1 MQQVKKYSET
11 KECNSY
17 SVFLTAVSELDC
29 GLQAQENPSKDNSY
43 SADSYQLWY
52 LNSRLSLPK
61 GSSFSVFTIR
71 KLVFCLLTAVSELDC
86 GLQAQ
91 ENPSK
96 DNSYSA
102 DSYQLRYLNSRLSLP
117 KGSSFSVFTIRKLV
131 FCLLTAV
138 SELDCGLQAQENP
151 SKDNSYSADSY
162 QLWYLNSR
170 LSLPK
175 GSLFS
180 VFTIRKLVFCLL
192 TAVSELDCGLQAQEN
207 PSKDNSYSADS
218 YQLRYLNSRLPLPKA
233 ARFLSSP

>member
-29 GLQAQENPSKDNSY
+29 GL
-43 SADSYQLWY
+43 
-52 LNSRLSLPK
+52 R
-61 GSSFSVFTIR
+61 
-71 KLVFCLLTAVSELDC
+71 
-86 GLQAQ
+86 AQ

-162 QLWYLNSR
+162 QLRYLNSR
-170 LSLPK
+170 LPLPK
-175 GSLFS
+175 AARFLSS
-180 VFTIRKLVFCLL
+180 PIRQLIFCLL

-207 PSKDNSYSADS
+207 LTKNNSYSADRS
-218 YQLRYLNSRLPLPKA
+218 GQSLLFQLSKISVTLIPFP
-233 ARFLSSP
+233 